1 MKALPE
7 PPRSLK
13 IQGWL
18 RSIGVFLMGL
28 AAVLSLGVIGYMANL
43 ADDSLQL
50 ARENKAESDCRAELA
65 NAVSSL
71 SGEISSRGWSIL
83 VQRFLGTID
92 DERLRSEADMLNA
105 LVLQWRDAQDR
116 RDRVDEICKTKEE

>member
-1 MKALPE
+1 MRAMPE
-7 PPRSLK
+7 PPRSLR

-18 RSIGVFLMGL
+18 RSAGIFLIG
-28 AAVLSLGVIGYMANL
+28 LSSVVGLGVIGFMANL

-50 ARENKAESDCRAELA
+50 ARENKAESDCRAQLF

-71 SGEISSRGWSIL
+71 QGEINSRGWSIL
-83 VQRFLGTID
+83 IERFFDTID
-92 DERLRSEADMLNA
+92 EERLRSEADQLNA

-116 RDRVDEICKTKEE
+116 RDRVEEICNQEQ